1 MKEEIV
7 LVTPSEISARETID
21 YREEHF
27 ANGEMQMHGSSLL
40 DQVPSY
46 EDWLEQVQR
55 NASEE
60 TVNPD
65 WVICSTFF
73 AVRRSDRRVVGM
85 VDIRHTLNDFLRE
98 YGGHIGYGI
107 RPSERRKGYGTQILE
122 QALAYCVLIGRE
134 RVMLACYNDN
144 PASQR
149 IIIKCGGELEKT
161 FVHTDGKIV
170 EVYWIKCDANQ
181 PTQEAMESGKKRHP
195 KLLDKEIR
203 PILFEQFEM
212 TGEKMRI
219 MEEFVLCHKCRADA
233 VMIAPNLGIV
243 GFEIKS
249 DRDSLERL
257 EHQVKEYSR
266 FCDYNYI
273 VTGQKHATKVMELV
287 PSFWGIYCVTEKEGR
302 GSIKCVREAT
312 ISPKA
317 RLGNQLHFLWRS
329 ELIAIMKAHKI
340 KGYSSR
346 SKSKIRRLLL
356 DTMEKEVLQSEL
368 YEALMERDYS
378 IYE

>member
-1 MKEEIV
+1 MKDEIV
-7 LVTPSEISARETID
+7 LVKPSEISARETID

-27 ANGEMQMHGSSLL
+27 ANGEMHMHGSSLL
-40 DQVPSY
+40 GQAPSY

-55 NASEE
+55 NVSEE

-65 WVICSTFF
+65 WVISSTFF
-73 AVRRSDRRVVGM
+73 AVRRSDRRVIGM

-98 YGGHIGYGI
+98 YGGHIGYGV

-122 QALAYCVLIGRE
+122 QALAYCALIGRE
-134 RVMLACYNDN
+134 RVMLACYSDN
-144 PASQR
+144 PASR
-149 IIIKCGGELEKT
+149 KIIIKCGGKLEKT
-161 FVHTDGKIV
+161 FVHTDGKTV
-170 EVYWIKCDANQ
+170 EVYWITCEADEF
-181 PTQEAMESGKKRHP
+181 TQEELEPVKRRHP

-233 VMIAPNLGIV
+233 VMIAPNRGIV

-273 VTGQKHATKVMELV
+273 VTGIKHATKVMEIV
-287 PSFWGIYCVTEKEGR
+287 PSFWGIYCVAEKEGQR
-302 GSIKCVREAT
+302 MITCVREA
-312 ISPKA
+312 ILSPKV
-317 RLGNQLHFLWRS
+317 RVGNQLHFLWRS
-329 ELIAIMKAHKI
+329 ELIAIMKRHKI
-340 KGYSSR
+340 RGYSSR
-346 SKSKIRRLLL
+346 SKSKIRKLLM
-356 DTMEKEVLQSEL
+356 DTMEKEVLKLEM